1 MSNSHRPLKPGWKWL
16 KFGDVARQ
24 VKDKVDPET
33 SGLDRYIAGD
43 HMDTDDLRIRRWGEI
58 GSGYLGPAFHMRFQ
72 PGHVLYGSRRT
83 YLRKVAVANFTG
95 ITANTTFVIESR
107 DFSILLPEFLPFLMQ
122 TESFHA
128 HSIKQSKGSVN
139 PYINFTDLNWYEF
152 PLPPIGEQQRLLSV
166 TSALGEESIA
176 VEELGAATE
185 KLRRSLMIDHF
196 EADYSSR
203 ISVANIGTWHSG
215 GTPARSA
222 SSFWGGTIPWVSPKD
237 MKVTEL
243 NSAEEMV
250 TQAGVDAGS
259 KLMPVDTIMIVVRG
273 MILAHTFPVARI
285 LVPAA
290 FNQDMKALVVS
301 SDFRPKYI
309 QYWFE
314 HSAERYLQL
323 VSASSHGT
331 KRLESDK
338 LFSLSVP
345 SISLE
350 NQDEFITQVDDLRSA
365 QQKAEKRR
373 QAVLTMMRI
382 FLNGQ
387 LAGSREKS

>member
-1 MSNSHRPLKPGWKWL
+1 MAEKQLKPGWRKV

-33 SGLDRYIAGD
+33 SGLERYVAGD

-72 PGHVLYGSRRT
+72 PGQVLYGSRRT
-83 YLRKVAVANFTG
+83 YLRKVAVANFIG
-95 ITANTTFVIESR
+95 ICANTTFVIETR
-107 DFSILLPEFLPFLMQ
+107 DASVLLPEYLPFIMQ
-122 TESFHA
+122 TETFHA

-139 PYINFTDLNWYEF
+139 PYINFIDLTWFEF
-152 PLPPIGEQQRLLSV
+152 PLPPIDEQQRLLSILRALEEDSV
-166 TSALGEESIA
+166 ALEALG
-176 VEELGAATE
+176 VATDQ
-185 KLRRSLMIDHF
+185 LRRSLMIDHF
-196 EADYSSR
+196 DSGHSSR
-203 ISVANIGTWHSG
+203 VSVANVGTWHSG
-215 GTPARSA
+215 GTPARSNA
-222 SSFWGGTIPWVSPKD
+222 AYWGGTIPWVSPKD
-237 MKVTEL
+237 MKITEL
-243 NSAEEMV
+243 HTAEEMV
-250 TQAGVDAGS
+250 TTAGVDAGS

-273 MILAHTFPVARI
+273 MILTHTFPVARI

-345 SISLE
+345 EISLDE
-350 NQDEFITQVDDLRSA
+350 QNEFIAQIDSLRDA
-365 QQKAEKRR
+365 RQKAEQRRLATLAMKR
-373 QAVLTMMRI
+373 T
-382 FLNGQ
+382 FLNEQ
-387 LAGSREKS
+387 LAGS